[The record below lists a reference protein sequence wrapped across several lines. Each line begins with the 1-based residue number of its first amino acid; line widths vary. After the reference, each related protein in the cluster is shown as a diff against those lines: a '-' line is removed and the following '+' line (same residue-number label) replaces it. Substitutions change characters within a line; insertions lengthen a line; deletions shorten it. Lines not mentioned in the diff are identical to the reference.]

1 MNNYAYIDNQ
11 NLYMATKFAD
21 EPWLIDMKRF
31 RVYLLEKYH
40 VTKAYLFMG
49 AYNPDYDKRYSLY
62 RDCGYELVFRL
73 HSSGSLGQ
81 KKGNID
87 TDLVFLCMRDIYEDK
102 SLDKVL
108 IVSRDGDY
116 FRMVDHLCKS
126 KRLAKVLLPSH
137 KNASSLYKKL
147 SREFYTYL
155 DNPKLNRRFKID
167 KRK

>member
-31 RVYLLEKYH
+31 RVYLSEKYH
-40 VTKAYLFMG
+40 VSKAYLFMG
-49 AYNPDYDKRYSLY
+49 AHNPDYEKRYTRY
-62 RDCGYELVFRL
+62 RNFGYELVFRL

-87 TDLVFLCMRDIYEDK
+87 TDLIFLCMRDVYEDK
-102 SLDKVL
+102 TLDKVL

-116 FRMVDHLCKS
+116 FRMVEHLCES
-126 KRLAKVLLPSH
+126 GRLAKVLLPSH
-137 KNASSLYKKL
+137 KNASSLYKAL
-147 SREFYTYL
+147 ADEYRVYL
-155 DNPKLNRRFKID
+155 DRPSLVNKLKKNK
-167 KRK
+167 